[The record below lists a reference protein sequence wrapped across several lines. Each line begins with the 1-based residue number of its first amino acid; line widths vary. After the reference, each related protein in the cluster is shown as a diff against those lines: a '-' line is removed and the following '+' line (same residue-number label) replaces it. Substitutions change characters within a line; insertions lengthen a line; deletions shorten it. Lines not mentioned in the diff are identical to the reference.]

1 MNDRM
6 KMLALGA
13 SLVGLLVFA
22 LPVLDASVAGSSA
35 YNSSTFTLVDSLSE
49 SLTALTPF
57 VLLSV
62 AAAVILVGI
71 RGVF

>member
-1 MNDRM
+1 M

-13 SLVGLLVFA
+13 ALVGLLVFA
-22 LPVLDASVAGSSA
+22 LPVLEANVAGSSDF
-35 YNSSTFTLVDSLSE
+35 NSSTFILVDSLSE

-57 VLLSV
+57 VILSV

>member
-1 MNDRM
+1 M

-13 SLVGLLVFA
+13 ALAGLLVFA

-35 YNSSTFTLVDSLSE
+35 YNSSTFTLVDSLSA
-49 SLTALTPF
+49 SLTALTPL

-62 AAAVILVGI
+62 AAAAILVGI